1 MNNKQLLLA
10 LILCLGLFAGCGL
23 MSTTK
28 PAGVEGMTVED
39 IVSKLRENK
48 KKLSTLEAEA
58 RIAIDTEEMAQLG
71 TTYIKITMP
80 YSIEMSIRGPLGIPV
95 AEVKADS
102 SRYLIR
108 DYLRQN
114 FIEGSPADLNFMGL
128 PFNSGLNE
136 FLEVILGV
144 VTFTDADID
153 SLREYRIDD
162 GKYYFEIISYGMKT
176 ANWIDK
182 DNLFLTRQV
191 ISFED
196 GKYTIEKRFEHI
208 EILNGVKLPK
218 IVHIFS
224 DELGGAV
231 SSEYTNRKVNFGEE
245 KSP

>member
-1 MNNKQLLLA
+1 
-10 LILCLGLFAGCGL
+10 

-28 PAGVEGMTVED
+28 PTGAEDLTVED
-39 IVSKLRENK
+39 LISKLRENK

-95 AEVKADS
+95 AEIKADS

-114 FIEGSPADLNFMGL
+114 FFEGTPDDLNFMGL
-128 PFNSGLNE
+128 PFNAGLNE

-153 SLREYRIDD
+153 SLKEYRIDD
-162 GKYYFEIISYGMKT
+162 GKYYFEIINNGMKT

-182 DNLFLTRQV
+182 DKLFLMRQV

-196 GKYTIEKRFEHI
+196 GKYTIEKQFENI
-208 EILNGVKLPK
+208 EIINGVKLPK

-231 SSEYTNRKVNFGEE
+231 SIEYTDRKVNLAEE
-245 KSP
+245 KRPW